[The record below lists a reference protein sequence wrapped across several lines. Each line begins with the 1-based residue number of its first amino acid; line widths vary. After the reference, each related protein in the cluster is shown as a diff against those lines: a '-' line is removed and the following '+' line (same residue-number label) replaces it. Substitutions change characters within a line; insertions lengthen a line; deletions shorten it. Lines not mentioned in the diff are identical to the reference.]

1 MDMGVK
7 SIQLKASS
15 LIETLVSMV
24 IILIVFGIGMLIFV
38 NITKASKSEMYKNT
52 NELMTSWSQQLEAT
66 GFDGNLTGEMLQDSI
81 LLIYEVSNLKEYED
95 RLRLVIYSKRIQDR
109 KTTDSVVRYIE
120 RKTENEGQR

>member
-1 MDMGVK
+1 MGVK

-66 GFDGNLTGEMLQDSI
+66 GFDGNLTGEMLHDSI
-81 LLIYEVSNLKEYED
+81 LLIYEVSDLEKYED
-95 RLRLVIYSKRIQDR
+95 RLRLVIYSKRIEDR

>member
-1 MDMGVK
+1 MGVK